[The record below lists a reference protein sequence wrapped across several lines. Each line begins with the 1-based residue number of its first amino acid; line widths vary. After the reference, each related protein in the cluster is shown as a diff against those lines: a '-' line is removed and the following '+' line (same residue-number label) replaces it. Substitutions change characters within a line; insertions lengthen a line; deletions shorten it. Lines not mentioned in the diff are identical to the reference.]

1 MRRDKSYMPC
11 NRSPE
16 QLRTLCLLMAATLI
30 LPALAYGHHE
40 NGLEE
45 GAHRGETIFAPTYGL
60 RDLGLLA
67 GYARATSTDLNNR
80 GDATGLAIPDGDGS
94 DHGVLF
100 RRGRVIDVA
109 PGATASYASAINSRD
124 QVTGYFYNGQK
135 WNGFLYEHG
144 RFQGFTAPNAQA
156 TYPDSIN
163 DLGQVAG
170 TFTATDSSG
179 HIFVREA
186 NGSFRDLGA
195 FGADPSALAINN
207 QGRVLIGT
215 YDAPRGHTYLSRPGS
230 VSLEEIPS
238 LIPNGSVTPG
248 DMNEWGLVVGAA
260 SSDAITGNQHAYL
273 YFEGKI
279 KDLGVLPGGDS
290 TVGYGINNLG
300 QTVGQAYQAAK
311 ITRDASG
318 QLISYTS
325 AITHGW
331 VSAGGKLRDVNGLLN
346 GASKGWEIS
355 VARKI
360 NDRGEVLADA
370 NFNNGEVHE
379 VLLMPSAILPAL
391 GSVIP

>member
-1 MRRDKSYMPC
+1 MRC
-11 NRSPE
+11 TQFPE
-16 QLRTLCLLMAATLI
+16 HLRTFCLLMAATLI
-30 LPALAYGHHE
+30 LPGFAYGRHE
-40 NGLEE
+40 NDLGDS
-45 GAHRGETIFAPTYGL
+45 GAQPRETIFTPTYGL
-60 RDLGLLA
+60 RDLGLLS
-67 GYARATSTDLNNR
+67 GYARVISTDLNNR
-80 GDATGLAIPDGDGS
+80 GDATGVAIPDGDAS
-94 DHGVLF
+94 DRGVLF

-109 PGATASYASAINSRD
+109 PGATASYASALNSRD
-124 QVTGYFYNGQK
+124 QVTGYFYDGQK

-156 TYPDSIN
+156 TYPGSIN

-170 TFTATDSSG
+170 SYTAADSNG
-179 HIFVREA
+179 HIFVRES

-195 FGADPSALAINN
+195 FGSDPSALAINT

-238 LIPNGSVTPG
+238 LIPNGSVSPG
-248 DMNEWGLVVGAA
+248 DMNQWGLVVGAA
-260 SSDAITGNQHAYL
+260 SNDAITGNEHAYL
-273 YFEGKI
+273 YFEGRI
-279 KDLGVLPGGDS
+279 RDLGVLPGGDS
-290 TVGYGINNLG
+290 TWGYGINNLG
-300 QTVGQAYQAAK
+300 QTVGQAYQAQK
-311 ITRDASG
+311 IIRDANG
-318 QLISYTS
+318 KLISYTP

-331 VSAGGKLRDVNGLLN
+331 VSVGGKPRDVNGLLN

-379 VLLMPSAILPAL
+379 VLLTPNAILPAI